1 MPQEM
6 ERFMRSENGQRKTA
20 PSLAPASFSFS
31 SRPLSRQGGLLFF
44 MGAGAT
50 LSSWALAEL
59 LKGEG
64 LEGGILLLVVL
75 GAAGWLPGMFFL
87 PPFFRL
93 PYALVPL
100 SLPLAG
106 PPLVLIAVFFFF
118 LARRSDYLDGDPML
132 EMIFHPP
139 AIRSKRVR
147 HTLEDILSH
156 DRKIVS
162 AGDILRWGD
171 VSLKQ
176 ALIDRL
182 ASRDVTPRAI
192 RILRGAR
199 GDPDD
204 EVRLFA
210 TTILTRIEKSFQER
224 TRSLRESPDALAPHA
239 TLGRAYLEYAESGLL
254 GDRLARGLFRSA
266 LDSFSKAL
274 EVGEPLSREELLH
287 LANVAATQKNSV
299 VFARARE
306 RLSRDCDPLD
316 LRRLEWVELYESGR
330 WQELAG
336 QIMASATLWEGK
348 DPPAF
353 LSVWMGPPREA
364 S

>member
-1 MPQEM
+1 MSQDV
-6 ERFMRSENGQRKTA
+6 ERFMKSENGQKKTG
-20 PSLAPASFSFS
+20 PSLAPASFSS
-31 SRPLSRQGGLLFF
+31 HPLSRQGSLLFF
-44 MGAGAT
+44 MGAGST

-59 LKGEG
+59 LKGEN

-75 GAAGWLPGMFFL
+75 GAVGWLPGMFFL
-87 PPFFRL
+87 PPFLRL
-93 PYALVPL
+93 PYALVPIV
-100 SLPLAG
+100 LPLAG
-106 PPLVLIAVFFFF
+106 PPLVLIAFFFFF

-139 AIRSKRVR
+139 AIRSRRVR

-224 TRSLRESPDALAPHA
+224 TKSLREIPDALAPHA

-266 LDSFSKAL
+266 LDSFAKAL

-316 LRRLEWVELYESGR
+316 LRRLEWVKLYESGR
-330 WQELAG
+330 WRELAG

>member
-1 MPQEM
+1 
-6 ERFMRSENGQRKTA
+6 MRSENGQQETA
-20 PSLAPASFSFS
+20 RPPESEPFSFSFRS
-31 SRPLSRQGGLLFF
+31 LSRQGGLLFF
-44 MGAGAT
+44 MGAGAV
-50 LSSWALAEL
+50 LSSLALADL
-59 LKGEG
+59 
-64 LEGGILLLVVL
+64 LEGENSQRGILLLVVL
-75 GAAGWLPGMFFL
+75 GAAAWLPGVIFL
-87 PPFFRL
+87 PPFLRL

-100 SLPLAG
+100 CLPLAG
-106 PPLVLIAVFFFF
+106 SPLLLIAVFFFF
-118 LARRSDYLDGDPML
+118 LSRRSDYLEGDPML

-139 AIRSKRVR
+139 AVRGKRSR

-224 TRSLRESPDALAPHA
+224 TRSLRESPDAVAPHA
-239 TLGRAYLEYAESGLL
+239 ALGRAYLEYAESGLL
-254 GDRLARGLFRSA
+254 GDRLARGLHQSA
-266 LDSFSKAL
+266 LASFDKAL
-274 EVGEPLSREELLH
+274 ELGEPLSRQELLH
-287 LANVAATQKNSV
+287 LANVAATQKNPA
-299 VFARARE
+299 VFSRARE
-306 RLSRDCDPLD
+306 RLSHDCDPLD
-316 LRRLEWVELYESGR
+316 LRRLEWVELYESGQ
-330 WQELAG
+330 WQELKRE
-336 QIMASATLWEGK
+336 IMASAARWEGK
-348 DPPAF
+348 DLPPF
-353 LSVWMGPPREA
+353 LSVWMGSSQEA

>member
-1 MPQEM
+1 M
-6 ERFMRSENGQRKTA
+6 ERFMRSENGQQETA
-20 PSLAPASFSFS
+20 RPPESEPFSFSFRS
-31 SRPLSRQGGLLFF
+31 LSRQGGLLFF
-44 MGAGAT
+44 MGAGAV
-50 LSSWALAEL
+50 LSSVALADL
-59 LKGEG
+59 
-64 LEGGILLLVVL
+64 LEGEYSRRAILLLVVL
-75 GAAGWLPGMFFL
+75 GAVAWLPGVIFL
-87 PPFFRL
+87 PPFLRL

-100 SLPLAG
+100 CLPLAG
-106 PPLVLIAVFFFF
+106 SPLLLIAVFFFF
-118 LARRSDYLDGDPML
+118 LSRRSDYLEGDPML

-139 AIRSKRVR
+139 AVRGKRIR

-224 TRSLRESPDALAPHA
+224 TRSLRESPDAVAPHA
-239 TLGRAYLEYAESGLL
+239 ALGRAYLEYAESGLL
-254 GDRLARGLFRSA
+254 GDRLARGLHQSA
-266 LDSFSKAL
+266 LASFDKAL
-274 EVGEPLSREELLH
+274 ELGEPLSREELLH
-287 LANVAATQKNSV
+287 LANVAATQKNPA

-306 RLSRDCDPLD
+306 RLSHDCDPLD
-316 LRRLEWVELYESGR
+316 LRRLEWVELYESGQ
-330 WQELAG
+330 WQELKRE
-336 QIMASATLWEGK
+336 IMASAARWEGK
-348 DPPAF
+348 DLPPF
-353 LSVWMGPPREA
+353 LSVWMGSSQEA

>member
-1 MPQEM
+1 
-6 ERFMRSENGQRKTA
+6 MRTDNRKRHA
-20 PSLAPASFSFS
+20 LRSLNLFLSPSVPSLG
-31 SRPLSRQGGLLFF
+31 RGGLLFF
-44 MGAGAT
+44 MGAGAV
-50 LSSWALAEL
+50 LSSVALADL
-59 LKGEG
+59 
-64 LEGGILLLVVL
+64 LEGEYSRRAILLLVVL
-75 GAAGWLPGMFFL
+75 GAVAWLPGVIFL
-87 PPFFRL
+87 PPFLRL

-100 SLPLAG
+100 CLPLAG
-106 PPLVLIAVFFFF
+106 SPLLLIAVFFFF
-118 LARRSDYLDGDPML
+118 LSRRSDYLEGDPML

-139 AIRSKRVR
+139 AVRGKRSR

-224 TRSLRESPDALAPHA
+224 TRSLRESPDAVAPHA
-239 TLGRAYLEYAESGLL
+239 ALGRAYLEYAESGLL
-254 GDRLARGLFRSA
+254 GDRLARGLHQSA
-266 LDSFSKAL
+266 LASFDKAL
-274 EVGEPLSREELLH
+274 ELGEPLSREELLH
-287 LANVAATQKNSV
+287 LANVAATQKNPA

-306 RLSRDCDPLD
+306 RLSHDCDPLD
-316 LRRLEWVELYESGR
+316 LRRLEWVELYESGQ
-330 WQELAG
+330 WQELKRE
-336 QIMASATLWEGK
+336 IMASAARWEGK
-348 DPPAF
+348 DLPPF
-353 LSVWMGPPREA
+353 LSVWMGSSQEA

>member
-1 MPQEM
+1 MSQDV
-6 ERFMRSENGQRKTA
+6 ERFMKSENGQKKTG
-20 PSLAPASFSFS
+20 PSLAPASFSS
-31 SRPLSRQGGLLFF
+31 HPLSRQGSLLFF
-44 MGAGAT
+44 MGAGST

-59 LKGEG
+59 LKGEN

-75 GAAGWLPGMFFL
+75 GAVGWLPGMFFL
-87 PPFFRL
+87 PPFLRL
-93 PYALVPL
+93 PYALVPIV
-100 SLPLAG
+100 LPLAG
-106 PPLVLIAVFFFF
+106 PPLVLIAFFFFF

-139 AIRSKRVR
+139 AIRSRRVR

-224 TRSLRESPDALAPHA
+224 TKSLREIPDALAPHA

-266 LDSFSKAL
+266 LDSFAKAL

-287 LANVAATQKNSV
+287 LANVAATQKNSA

-316 LRRLEWVELYESGR
+316 LRRLEWVKLYESGR
-330 WQELAG
+330 WRELAG

>member
-1 MPQEM
+1 
-6 ERFMRSENGQRKTA
+6 MRSEKDQRQSIQA
-20 PSLAPASFSFS
+20 MENEPSSPS
-31 SRPLSRQGGLLFF
+31 SRPLFRQGGLLVF
-44 MGAGAT
+44 MGAGAI
-50 LSSWALAEL
+50 LSSFALADL
-59 LKGEG
+59 LKGESS
-64 LEGGILLLVVL
+64 EREIMLLVVF
-75 GAAGWLPGMFFL
+75 GAAAWLPGVALL
-87 PPFFRL
+87 PPFLRL

-100 SLPLAG
+100 FLPLAG
-106 PPLVLIAVFFFF
+106 PPLVLIAVFFFV
-118 LARRSDYLDGDPML
+118 LSRRSDYLVGDPML

-139 AIRSKRVR
+139 AVRGKRTR

-182 ASRDVTPRAI
+182 ASRDVSPRAI

-210 TTILTRIEKSFQER
+210 TTILTRIEKTFQER
-224 TRSLRESPDALAPHA
+224 TKSLRENPDALAPHA

-254 GDRLARGLFRSA
+254 GDRLARGLYQSA
-266 LDSFSKAL
+266 LASFDKAL
-274 EVGEPLSREELLH
+274 EVGESLSREELLH
-287 LANVAATQKNSV
+287 LANIAAAQRDSA

-306 RLSRDCDPLD
+306 RLAHDCDLLD
-316 LRRLEWVELYESGR
+316 LRRLEWVELYESGQ
-330 WQELAG
+330 WQELKG
-336 QIMASATLWEGK
+336 QIMASASLWEGK
-348 DPPAF
+348 APPSF
-353 LSVWMGPPREA
+353 LSVWMGSVGEV